1 MNVKSIL
8 LAKGPVDDAPC
19 GRFPPGPLERLS
31 VRWWYWSLGPA
42 YKTARVRPG
51 TSTPRPWDGS
61 HARTVVG
68 SSSPPISRYFYKP
81 KPMRTLAEI
90 QTDNPARGHL
100 SVAAFTHRVAERL
113 HAEDPRWGRR
123 VNVTGPISDDTVA
136 YRVGISP
143 LNPLSADIVFRAHTA
158 RARLQWH
165 VAGRI
170 GGTWITP

>member
-1 MNVKSIL
+1 MRSSLSGLLYRHPPETLILHILLNTELNVKSIL

-31 VRWWYWSLGPA
+31 VRWWYRSLGPA

-81 KPMRTLAEI
+81 KPLRTLAEI
-90 QTDNPARGHL
+90 QTDIRALEQETEGL
-100 SVAAFTHRVAERL
+100 L
-113 HAEDPRWGRR
+113 
-123 VNVTGPISDDTVA
+123 DDIIGTDD
-136 YRVGISP
+136 
-143 LNPLSADIVFRAHTA
+143 SAT
-158 RARLQWH
+158 
-165 VAGRI
+165 
-170 GGTWITP
+170 

>member
-1 MNVKSIL
+1 M
-8 LAKGPVDDAPC
+8 PDPPH
-19 GRFPPGPLERLS
+19 RFAIVQQVAAE
-31 VRWWYWSLGPA
+31 LG
-42 YKTARVRPG
+42 Y
-51 TSTPRPWDGS
+51 
-61 HARTVVG
+61 
-68 SSSPPISRYFYKP
+68 
-81 KPMRTLAEI
+81 
-90 QTDNPARGHL
+90 NPARDRL
-100 SVAAFTHRVAERL
+100 AVAAFTHRVAERL

-143 LNPLSADIVFRAHTA
+143 LNPLSVDIVFRAHTA